1 MQDGQVDRC
10 AGIVLARL
18 ASVLIKTRLERTTMT
33 TLILGL
39 IVFLGAHS
47 VAIVAPAWRDG
58 MHARLGEG
66 PWKGLY
72 SLVSAFGFVL
82 IIIGYGLARQQ
93 PVVIYTPPL
102 WLRHLS
108 LLLLV
113 PVFPLLL
120 APYLPGRVKSAAKHP
135 MLVTAAYVPLNPI
148 KAKLGHPML
157 AGVKLWALAHLLA
170 NGNLADV
177 LLFGGFLAWAVADR
191 ISMRHRQQRA
201 VPGAKASPL
210 NDAIVVLGGLALY
223 ALFLFK
229 AHAWLFGVSPLG

>member
-1 MQDGQVDRC
+1 
-10 AGIVLARL
+10 
-18 ASVLIKTRLERTTMT
+18 MT

-120 APYLPGRVKSAAKHP
+120 APYLPGRIKSAAKHP
-135 MLVTAAYVPLNPI
+135 ML
-148 KAKLGHPML
+148 L
-157 AGVKLWALAHLLA
+157 ATKLWALAHLLA

-177 LLFGGFLAWAVADR
+177 LLFGGFLAWAVTDR